1 MSNLAVI
8 EQRKPALIA
17 GDKPA
22 AIVPTNIEQVWRFAE
37 LVSASGMAPRGMDK
51 PETITVAIM
60 HGLEIGLTPLM
71 ALQRIA
77 VVNGRPT
84 IWGDAAMALVRASGR
99 SEYVRESIRGEGDA
113 MVAVCDVKRRDE
125 SEPHTSEFSVA
136 DAEKAGLWGKSG
148 PWQQYP
154 KRMLQ
159 MRARAF
165 ALRDTFADVLG
176 GLYLREEMEGHTG
189 SSEPRDITPR
199 DEPPAPPPTI
209 EAPKAEVIEPA
220 PAPAPMQAD
229 DLDIPANLR
238 RTARATTDA
247 MPSPDTDPE
256 AFIKWLN
263 AKCATFTTYADME
276 AYWNERVAP
285 MLDMMFPPDQEE
297 CMGIWRRNETRL
309 AP

>member
-1 MSNLAVI
+1 MSNVAVI
-8 EQRKPALIA
+8 ERKPQLVA
-17 GDKPA
+17 GNTPA
-22 AIVPTNIEQVWRFAE
+22 PIVPTNIEQVWRFAE
-37 LVSASGMAPRGMDK
+37 MVAKSGMSPKGMER

-84 IWGDAAMALVRASGR
+84 IWGDAAMGLVRASGR
-99 SEYVRESIRGEGDA
+99 AEYVRESIRGEGEQ
-113 MVAVCDVKRRDE
+113 MVAVCTVKRRDE

-136 DAEKAGLWGKSG
+136 DAKKASLWGKAG

-176 GLYLREEMEGHTG
+176 GLYLREEMEGVGNGNGH
-189 SSEPRDITPR
+189 SDMRDVTPR
-199 DEPPAPPPTI
+199 DEPPAPPPI
-209 EAPKAEVIEPA
+209 ETEVIEPQKDEP
-220 PAPAPMQAD
+220 PAATVQKVG
-229 DLDIPANLR
+229 IPDGKDN
-238 RTARATTDA
+238 
-247 MPSPDTDPE
+247 PE
-256 AFIKWLN
+256 AFLKWVDEVLG
-263 AKCATFTTYADME
+263 AVEQPDALGDA
-276 AYWNERVAP
+276 WNEKIEVRCSD
-285 MLDMMFPPDQEE
+285 LLPPDYEE
-297 CMGIWRRNETRL
+297 AMNIYRRHERRL

>member
-1 MSNLAVI
+1 MSTAGNVTVM
-8 EQRKPALIA
+8 ERKPALIA
-17 GDKPA
+17 GDRPA

-37 LVSASGMAPRGMDK
+37 LVSKSGMAPKGMDR

-99 SEYVRESIRGEGDA
+99 SEYVRETIKGDGDN
-113 MVAVCDVKRRDE
+113 MVAICTVKRRDE
-125 SEPHTSEFSVA
+125 TEPHTTEFSVA
-136 DAEKAGLWGKSG
+136 DAKKAGLWGKQG

-176 GLYLREEMEGHTG
+176 GLYLREEMEGVNGH
-189 SSEPRDITPR
+189 SEMRDVTPR
-199 DEPPAPPPTI
+199 DEPPAPPVI
-209 EAPKAEVIEPA
+209 DAPQATAAPQTEPA
-220 PAPAPMQAD
+220 PEPKAD
-229 DLDIPANLR
+229 
-238 RTARATTDA
+238 
-247 MPSPDTDPE
+247 MGQSGVPDGASDPE
-256 AFIKWLN
+256 GFLKWVDATLAAVADPDQLAEVWN
-263 AKCATFTTYADME
+263 AKIDTRCAG
-276 AYWNERVAP
+276 
-285 MLDMMFPPDQEE
+285 LFPPDYEE
-297 CMGIWRRNETRL
+297 AMNIYRKHERRL